1 MLDLSSKISSF
12 RKMVWTNEKRQSEK
26 DLYNSTEISSNHLN
40 EIKESLDKEYKDYI
54 KKREEFAKS
63 RKNEKIANISQQ
75 EKTLYNKFKEDLL
88 DDLIKEIED
97 KLKSYSKSEEYK
109 EKLKKE
115 AIETYEKLKKEDYSL
130 ILSVKKED
138 KDLFDFK
145 TQEMDE
151 NKIGGFV
158 IKNKD
163 LSYQYDFSLRKKLDE
178 YKYSIGSSFYKK
190 ISDKFK
196 KEMEDDND
204 SKN

>member
-12 RKMVWTNEKRQSEK
+12 KKMVWTDEKRQSEK
-26 DLYNSTEISSNHLN
+26 DLYNSIETSSNHLN
-40 EIKESLDKEYKDYI
+40 EIKKSLDKEYKDYI
-54 KKREEFAKS
+54 KKREEFANS
-63 RKNEKIANISQQ
+63 RKNEEIANVSQQ

-97 KLKSYSKSEEYK
+97 KLKDYSKSEEYK

-115 AIETYEKLKKEDYSL
+115 AVETFEKLSKEDDSL
-130 ILSVKKED
+130 ILAVKEED
-138 KDLFDFK
+138 QDLFDFK
-145 TQEMDE
+145 TQTMDE
-151 NKIGGFV
+151 DKIGGFV

-163 LSYQYDFSLRKKLDE
+163 LSYQYDFSLRKKLDQ
-178 YKYSIGSSFYKK
+178 YSYSIGSSFYKK